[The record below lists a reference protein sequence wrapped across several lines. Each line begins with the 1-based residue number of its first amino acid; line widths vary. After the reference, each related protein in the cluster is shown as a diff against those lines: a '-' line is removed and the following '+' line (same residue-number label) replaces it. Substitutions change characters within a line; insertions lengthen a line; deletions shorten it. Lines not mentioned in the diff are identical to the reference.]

1 MRFCILFF
9 FITGHIL
16 CQTKEYTM
24 EKEKIIKTE
33 KEWRNTLS
41 PEEYRILRE
50 KGTERAFTGKYDNYF
65 EKGTYSCAGCGN
77 QLFVS
82 ETKYNSGCGWPAF
95 LKQFLK
101 KLIKICTPAS
111 LRLWDI
117 FHRFNIIW
125 PITFIICVPQSAI

>member
-1 MRFCILFF
+1 
-9 FITGHIL
+9 
-16 CQTKEYTM
+16 M

-95 LKQFLK
+95 FEAIPEKIDQKLMNQFPDIQIISKYGVGLDNIDFEALKEK
-101 KLIKICTPAS
+101 KEMEM
-111 LRLWDI
+111 DI
-117 FHRFNIIW
+117 
-125 PITFIICVPQSAI
+125 